1 MFSWFWQ
8 WKKLKIGQY
17 LTKLRRTKQSVPV
30 FVGHPVHVCTVSDY
44 FRITSYNDKL
54 VRGPM
59 FCVAVYSAY
68 KSCLWFGYSMS
79 PKVNHYIITIKSYL
93 TITPAT
99 GGGRGNLPQNGF
111 AESDLIFSGIWELL
125 HCGWISWL
133 RSNWGYHY
141 IYFRLFAT
149 GQKWTQGHHH
159 HISILTAVR
168 RSHAHVAVIHNYHE
182 IKYN

>member
-93 TITPAT
+93 TLTPAT

-111 AESDLIFSGIWELL
+111 AESDLIFSGIWELFFCYIVVEYL
-125 HCGWISWL
+125 GFGATEGIIISTFGFL
-133 RSNWGYHY
+133 LQVKSEP
-141 IYFRLFAT
+141 
-149 GQKWTQGHHH
+149 K
-159 HISILTAVR
+159 
-168 RSHAHVAVIHNYHE
+168 VIIIIIIIFLY
-182 IKYN
+182 